1 VARHRS
7 IFDAPP
13 EVNRRKWTR
22 NYWPPV
28 EAATRRYS
36 RITLTLRER
45 KKNKVLRATLVTFK
59 REAARAN
66 SNGKEC
72 IQTLMNMGRFYL
84 LAEIDELLSN
94 LVYEHQAASL
104 PD

>member
-1 VARHRS
+1 M
-7 IFDAPP
+7 
-13 EVNRRKWTR
+13 
-22 NYWPPV
+22 
-28 EAATRRYS
+28 
-36 RITLTLRER
+36 TLRER